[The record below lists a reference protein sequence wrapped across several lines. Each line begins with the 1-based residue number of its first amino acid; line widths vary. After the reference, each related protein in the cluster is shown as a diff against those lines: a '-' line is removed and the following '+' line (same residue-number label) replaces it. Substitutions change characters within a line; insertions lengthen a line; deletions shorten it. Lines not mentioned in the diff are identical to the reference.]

1 MSSIT
6 EIQQAI
12 LSLPEADYLQLKH
25 WFNELDWEKWDQQ
38 IEEDSESG
46 KLDFLI
52 AEAFEAKKKGT
63 LKELYMHRTTPRF
76 WRYFEQLPESVQ
88 RIARRNFRKP

>member
-12 LSLPEADYLQLKH
+12 LSLPKADYLRLRH
-25 WFNELDWEKWDQQ
+25 WFNELDWDRQ
-38 IEEDSESG
+38 IEADSESG

-52 AEAFEAKKKGT
+52 AEAFEVKEKGT
-63 LKELYMHRTTPRF
+63 LKEL
-76 WRYFEQLPESVQ
+76 
-88 RIARRNFRKP
+88 

>member
-12 LSLPEADYLQLKH
+12 LSLPEADYLQLRH
-25 WFNELDWEKWDQQ
+25 WFSELDWENWDRQ
-38 IEEDSESG
+38 IEADSESG

-52 AEAFEAKKKGT
+52 AEAFEVKEKGT
-63 LKELYMHRTTPRF
+63 LKEL
-76 WRYFEQLPESVQ
+76 
-88 RIARRNFRKP
+88 

>member
-12 LSLPEADYLQLKH
+12 LSLPEAYYPQLRH

-52 AEAFEAKKKGT
+52 AEAVEGRKKGT
-63 LKELYMHRTTPRF
+63 LEEL
-76 WRYFEQLPESVQ
+76 
-88 RIARRNFRKP
+88 